1 MMYDEIEK
9 IIKSSIHILRNK
21 KFLQVGNIYS
31 LDIYMKNR
39 FNKMNI
45 IWEKNFQFS
54 LNVEYSNIKYD
65 LVDKNEAEWAL
76 RRLVNAD
83 I

>member
-9 IIKSSIHILRNK
+9 IIKSSIYILRNK